1 METTT
6 ILEIPFGPLKL
17 FSNGTA
23 LTRIMLPSQLSESDC
38 DCGKAPSDLILRQA
52 SSELKDYFAGV
63 RSEFD
68 VPISPEKGTDF
79 QRAVWKEL
87 SKIPIGTTITYAELA
102 TRIGRPSA
110 IRAVGAANGRNQIP
124 IIVPCHR
131 VTGSDGPLTGFAG
144 GLELK
149 WQLLEH
155 EKQLAVAE

>member
-1 METTT
+1 MSDSDFDGQDDLDSVLDRACTE
-6 ILEIPFGPLKL
+6 LEG
-17 FSNGTA
+17 
-23 LTRIMLPSQLSESDC
+23 
-38 DCGKAPSDLILRQA
+38 
-52 SSELKDYFAGV
+52 YFAGL
-63 RSEFD
+63 RSGFA
-68 VPISPEKGTDF
+68 VPIRPEKGTDF
-79 QRAVWKEL
+79 QREVWNEL
-87 SKIPIGTTITYAELA
+87 SKIPIGATITYAELA
-102 TRIGRPSA
+102 VRIGRPSA